1 MFFGRSFKDVVL
13 SDEHFL
19 RITVELYL
27 FSSRSVPVLRLWDEN
42 KQAANNPKQCVH
54 AAITCIF

>member
-13 SDEHFL
+13 SDEQFL

-42 KQAANNPKQCVH
+42 KQAANNPKQCVY